1 MKYRD
6 EQYALDTLNTIRKET
21 HENNIMLQHICSYIN
36 SVLSTRKDD
45 EQNAFEQNV
54 VANLVSELLHNIK
67 VNNHNQKCSHK
78 NKNLYLN
85 Y

>member
-1 MKYRD
+1 MTYKEESYV
-6 EQYALDTLNTIRKET
+6 LDNIKQIAKET

-36 SVLSTRKDD
+36 SVLSTHKTD

-67 VNNHNQKCSHK
+67 VNK
-78 NKNLYLN
+78 L
-85 Y
+85 

>member
-1 MKYRD
+1 MTYKEESYV
-6 EQYALDTLNTIRKET
+6 LDNIKQIAKET

-36 SVLSTRKDD
+36 SVLSNREHD

-67 VNNHNQKCSHK
+67 VNK
-78 NKNLYLN
+78 L
-85 Y
+85 

>member
-1 MKYRD
+1 MTYKEESYV
-6 EQYALDTLNTIRKET
+6 LDTLDTIRKET

-36 SVLSTRKDD
+36 GVLSTRKND

-67 VNNHNQKCSHK
+67 VNK
-78 NKNLYLN
+78 L
-85 Y
+85 

>member
-1 MKYRD
+1 MTYKEESYV
-6 EQYALDTLNTIRKET
+6 LDTLDDIRKET

-36 SVLSTRKDD
+36 NVPSNRKND

-67 VNNHNQKCSHK
+67 VNKI
-78 NKNLYLN
+78 
-85 Y
+85 

>member
-6 EQYALDTLNTIRKET
+6 EQYVLDTLDTIRKET
-21 HENNIMLQHICSYIN
+21 HENNVMLQHICSYIN
-36 SVLSTRKDD
+36 SIISTRKDD

-67 VNNHNQKCSHK
+67 I
-78 NKNLYLN
+78 NKI
-85 Y
+85 

>member
-1 MKYRD
+1 MTYKEESYV
-6 EQYALDTLNTIRKET
+6 LDNIKQIAKET

-36 SVLSTRKDD
+36 AVLSTRKND

-67 VNNHNQKCSHK
+67 VNKIFDHEFI
-78 NKNLYLN
+78 
-85 Y
+85 

>member
-1 MKYRD
+1 MRYID
-6 EQYALDTLNTIRKET
+6 EQYAIDTLNVIRKET

-36 SVLSTRKDD
+36 SILSTRKND

-67 VNNHNQKCSHK
+67 VNK
-78 NKNLYLN
+78 L
-85 Y
+85 

>member
-1 MKYRD
+1 MTYKEESYV
-6 EQYALDTLNTIRKET
+6 LDNIKQIARET

-36 SVLSTRKDD
+36 SVLNTREYD

-67 VNNHNQKCSHK
+67 VSKI
-78 NKNLYLN
+78 
-85 Y
+85 

>member
-1 MKYRD
+1 MTYKEESYV
-6 EQYALDTLNTIRKET
+6 LDNIKQIAKET

-36 SVLSTRKDD
+36 SVLSNRKND

-67 VNNHNQKCSHK
+67 VNK
-78 NKNLYLN
+78 L
-85 Y
+85 